1 MEYYSIVL
9 SAGKGTRM
17 YSEKPKVIHELI
29 DTPMIS
35 LVLEELTCA
44 GVTKNNV
51 VVGYKKEEVLN
62 TIIKKFP
69 DVSHVEQKEQLGTGH
84 AVLQLK
90 EKMKNKKG
98 ITIITC
104 GDTPLVTSD
113 IFKQLIE
120 NHIEQ
125 KNNITVLSTKVENP
139 FGYGRIIRDQMNNVM
154 KIVEEKDAQAEEKKI
169 NEINSGI
176 YCVDNQLLFEN
187 IDKISNDN
195 SQKEY
200 YITDLISIFLSQNLK
215 VGACITF
222 DNESLIGIN
231 DLYTLEKATQ
241 IFKERINDKHLKNGV
256 KIVDKNNT
264 YIGKDVEIGMG
275 TVIYPNNHLTGKI
288 KIGKN
293 NLLKSG
299 NVIENVIIGDDN
311 QIGPMAYLRE
321 ETHIHSQNR
330 VGCFVELKKTNFGE
344 GSKVAH
350 LTYLG
355 DTEIGTNSN
364 IGCGVISANYDGQK
378 KAKTIIGNNV
388 FLGSNVNLIAPVVIN
403 NNSFIA
409 AGTTVDKN
417 VEEDS
422 FVIGRVRQTSKN
434 KK

>member
-35 LVLEELTCA
+35 LVLEELSCA

-62 TIIKKFP
+62 TIIQKFP
-69 DVSHVEQKEQLGTGH
+69 EVSHVEQKEQLGTGH

-139 FGYGRIIRDQMNNVM
+139 FGYGRIIRDKMNNVM

-187 IDKISNDN
+187 IDKITNN
-195 SQKEY
+195 NNQKEY
-200 YITDLISIFLSQNLK
+200 YITDLISIFLSKNLK
-215 VGACITF
+215 VGACITM

-241 IFKERINDKHLKNGV
+241 IFKERINNKHLKNGV
-256 KIVDKNNT
+256 KIIDKNNT
-264 YIGKDVEIGMG
+264 YIGKDVEIGVG
-275 TVIYPNNHLTGKI
+275 TVIYPNNQLTGKI

-293 NLLKSG
+293 NVLKSG

-364 IGCGVISANYDGQK
+364 IGCGVITANYDGQK
-378 KAKTIIGNNV
+378 KAKTTIGNNV